1 MESSL
6 LQDIFVTT
14 RVIGQK
20 KKENKN
26 KCPPETR
33 TGCKARI
40 GITLDR
46 EVLNYEVW

>member
-20 KKENKN
+20 KEENKN
-26 KCPPETR
+26 KCPPAES
-33 TGCKARI
+33 CKARI